1 MSLDYKGNE
10 KLGEDP
16 NYNRKE
22 KVEILLYDLYLYLKI
37 LLIDLCFLVKGEK
50 YFL

>member
-10 KLGEDP
+10 KLGEDLIIIE
-16 NYNRKE
+16 KK

-37 LLIDLCFLVKGEK
+37 LLIDLFFLVKGKK
-50 YFL
+50 YFP